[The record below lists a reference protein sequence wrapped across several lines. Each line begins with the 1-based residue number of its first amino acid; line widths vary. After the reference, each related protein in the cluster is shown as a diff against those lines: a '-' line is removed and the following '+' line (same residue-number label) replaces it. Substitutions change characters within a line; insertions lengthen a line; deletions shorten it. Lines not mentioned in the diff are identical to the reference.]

1 MPQYTVKQ
9 GDCIS
14 SIADRNGLFWEQ
26 LWNHPSNASLKASRK
41 DPNVLRPGDVVYV
54 PDKRE
59 KTETGATDQLHRF
72 RKKGVPA
79 KLRLRLL
86 DEDEPLANQH
96 YTLEIDG
103 QTFSGT
109 TDSDGRI
116 EQSIPPSAKQGKLVV
131 GDRRDEYALDLGHI
145 DPISEVSGVQER
157 LNNLGYDCGAPD
169 GVLGPRTRTAIRE
182 FQKAM
187 GLRETGET
195 DDQTRRRLE
204 QEYGA

>member
-14 SIADRNGLFWEQ
+14 SIADRYGLFWEQ
-26 LWNHPSNASLKASRK
+26 VWNHPSNSGLKANRR
-41 DPNVLRPGDVVYV
+41 DPNVLRPGDLVYV

-59 KTETGATDQLHRF
+59 KTEAGATDQLHRF

-86 DEDEPLANQH
+86 DEDEPLANQP
-96 YTLEIDG
+96 YSFEIDG
-103 QTFSGT
+103 RTYSGT

-116 EQSIPPSAKQGKLVV
+116 EQSIPPGARQGKLIV
-131 GDRRDEYALDLGHI
+131 GESRDEYMLDLGHI
-145 DPISEVSGVQER
+145 DPISEISGVQAR
-157 LNNLGYDCGAPD
+157 LNNLGYDCGAAD
-169 GVLGPRTRTAIRE
+169 GVVGPRTRTAIRE
-182 FQKAM
+182 FQRAL
-187 GLRETGET
+187 GLRETGEA

-204 QEYGA
+204 QEYGV